1 MHARTHDGAPAS
13 PRPPA
18 DDAELAAHAGPAQA
32 GPAHAAPAHAELAA
46 HAEALAPSGRR
57 HVPLRP
63 MCAAPHSCSPA
74 VRMKVLQQVP
84 LLRGL
89 SNAELTRVDARMTSL
104 AWSEAQ
110 DVYRAGESAEHLY
123 VLASGRAK
131 AVHLSAAG
139 DEHVVDLLAPG
150 DLFGGLALL
159 GTLEHHETVRA
170 MTTMCA
176 LRVDTAA
183 FRQILLEHPE
193 VAVRAL
199 EMTAGRL
206 EQARRDL
213 TSRSLAPVPQR
224 VAAVLLRLA
233 RKFGQRQE
241 DGAVLIQVPLSRADI
256 ASIAGSTPESVSRA
270 MSRWRTEGL
279 IDSGR
284 RWTEIRQPA
293 RLAQIAEGAAP
304 ARRPD

>member
-1 MHARTHDGAPAS
+1 MRTRAPGVVT
-13 PRPPA
+13 
-18 DDAELAAHAGPAQA
+18 DEAHAQ
-32 GPAHAAPAHAELAA
+32 
-46 HAEALAPSGRR
+46 ALAPSGRR

-74 VRMKVLQQVP
+74 VRMKVLEQVP
-84 LLRGL
+84 LFGGL
-89 SNAELTRVDARMTSL
+89 SGAELTSIDARMTSL
-104 AWSEAQ
+104 AWSEEQ
-110 DVYRAGESAEHLY
+110 DVYRSGDPAEHLY

-131 AVHLSAAG
+131 AVHLAPDG

-150 DLFGGLALL
+150 DLFGGLKLL
-159 GTLEHHETVRA
+159 GTAEHNETVRA

-176 LRVDTAA
+176 LRVDTGS
-183 FRQILLEHPE
+183 FRQILLAHPE

-206 EQARRDL
+206 EQTRSDL
-213 TSRSLAPVPQR
+213 SSRSLAPVPQR
-224 VAAVLLRLA
+224 VAGVLLRLA

-241 DGAVLIQVPLSRADI
+241 DGAILIQLPLSRADI

-270 MSRWRTEGL
+270 MSSWRTEGI

-284 RWTEIRQPA
+284 RWTEIRRPA
-293 RLAQIAEGAAP
+293 RLEEIAQG
-304 ARRPD
+304 